1 MSRFQVRLDAQLRRL
16 ASVGPF
22 VAASLCRVNRRC
34 GNPRC
39 KCASGSPHHAYLL
52 CFKAQGQKSRSVHV
66 PKALLPEVRRWV
78 QEYKL
83 VRKLVKGISYNCI
96 QLVRTHVRSAK
107 GARKPSPR

>member
-1 MSRFQVRLDAQLRRL
+1 
-16 ASVGPF
+16 
-22 VAASLCRVNRRC
+22 
-34 GNPRC
+34 
-39 KCASGSPHHAYLL
+39 
-52 CFKAQGQKSRSVHV
+52 
-66 PKALLPEVRRWV
+66 V